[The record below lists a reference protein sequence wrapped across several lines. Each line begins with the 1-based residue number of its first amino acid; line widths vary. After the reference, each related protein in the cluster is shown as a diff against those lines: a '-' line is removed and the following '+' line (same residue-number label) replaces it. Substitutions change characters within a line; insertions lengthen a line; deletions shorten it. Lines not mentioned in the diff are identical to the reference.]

1 MIKNLVFILAF
12 LVTLGSIGPALSDD
26 APRMTKETL
35 KALLGNPDLVI
46 IDVRYGKDWTQSD
59 VKIKGAVREDPE
71 DLKSWVHKYTPD
83 QTIVLY
89 CT

>member
-1 MIKNLVFILAF
+1 M
-12 LVTLGSIGPALSDD
+12 VTFGTIGPGFSEE

-46 IDVRYGKDWTQSD
+46 IDVRYGKDWTQSG